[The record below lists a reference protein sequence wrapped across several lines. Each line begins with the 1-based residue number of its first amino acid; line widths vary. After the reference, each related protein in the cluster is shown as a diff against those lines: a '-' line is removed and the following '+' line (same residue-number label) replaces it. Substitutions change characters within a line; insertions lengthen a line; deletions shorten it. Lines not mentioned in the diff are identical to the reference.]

1 METVLVVGASGNIG
15 ISTILAARNTGRNV
29 MAVVRN
35 AAAQDKIVRHVGS
48 RDGITFVQA
57 DVTQADGLKRVLEQ
71 VKTGRLPDFQ
81 HVYAAGECRVTAA
94 MACGLTRDAIVGTL
108 NCEKVSTMDIET
120 FHQVMR
126 LSCEANICTFE
137 TCINVSAFSSV
148 ICHHHHH
155 HHLLLRCSLK
165 GLGYLTRTLVV
176 SLDAYNAT
184 FQYLIEQG
192 KPNSTWTIIT
202 GGLGDLGI
210 GGAVS
215 IAQGALFAFAGVGAY
230 ECMRTNVR
238 FNEVYLALQV
248 AVDDVAVKN
257 KLVKASRFAQVYERI
272 LDRKDLKSARVYV
285 ENERDIDHL
294 RFEKKLPD
302 SPLVKMALDGDLH
315 L

>member
-81 HVYAAGECRVTAA
+81 HVYAA
-94 MACGLTRDAIVGTL
+94 VGTL

-126 LSCEANICTFE
+126 LSCEANI
-137 TCINVSAFSSV
+137 
-148 ICHHHHH
+148 
-155 HHLLLRCSLK
+155 
-165 GLGYLTRTLVV
+165 Y
-176 SLDAYNAT
+176 AYNAT

>member
-126 LSCEANICTFE
+126 LSCEANI
-137 TCINVSAFSSV
+137 
-148 ICHHHHH
+148 
-155 HHLLLRCSLK
+155 
-165 GLGYLTRTLVV
+165 Y
-176 SLDAYNAT
+176 AYNAT